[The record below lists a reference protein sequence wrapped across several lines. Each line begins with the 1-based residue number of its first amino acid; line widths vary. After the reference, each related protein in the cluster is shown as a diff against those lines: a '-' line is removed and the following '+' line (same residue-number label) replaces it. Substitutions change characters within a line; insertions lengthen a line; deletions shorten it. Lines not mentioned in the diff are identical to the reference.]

1 MAAGLSR
8 RMGACKQL
16 LPLDGKTVIDCCLE
30 TLLDGGIS
38 EVVVVVGPDGDA
50 VADVAHN
57 YPVRVVRI
65 SDPEG
70 DMADSVRSGR
80 DSLPP
85 EVSGVM
91 IALCDHPLVESAT
104 VKLLAALHREHQER
118 IIIPVNEGRKGHPTL
133 FPRNLLD
140 ELVYPLTLRDLVRL
154 HPDRLSLVEVTDQGV
169 RLDMDTPDDYRRIS
183 GLCRVQTR
191 QLNHGNCTE
200 NASRRH

>member
-16 LPLDGKTVIDCCLE
+16 LPLDGKTVIGCCLE

-38 EVVVVVGPDGDA
+38 EVVVVVGPEGDA
-50 VADVAHN
+50 VADAVRN
-57 YPVRVVRI
+57 YPVRVVRT

-91 IALCDHPLVESAT
+91 ISLCDHPLVESAT
-104 VKLLAALHREHQER
+104 VKLLAALHLEHRER
-118 IIIPVNEGRKGHPTL
+118 IIIPVHEGRKGHPTL

-154 HPDRLSLVEVTDQGV
+154 HPDRLSLVEVSDRGV
-169 RLDMDTPDDYRRIS
+169 RLDMDTPDDYRRLIE
-183 GLCRVQTR
+183 LCRAQT
-191 QLNHGNCTE
+191 G
-200 NASRRH
+200 